1 MQFDDRLATVL
12 RHRAGS
18 GRAARTQF
26 RQLLDLLG
34 ARRGGFERGLTSAAW
49 LRLGALGEAIP
60 PGERAAMIRDRGWHF
75 RNPELAAHLAED
87 EPEVA
92 AAALSRA
99 DLVEEDWEA
108 LIPRLPV
115 RARGFLRLRRDLPP
129 GAVELLERLG
139 IHDRGLPLPR
149 PAEADE
155 AEADETA
162 AEARA
167 PQPAPLAAAEDNAPA
182 AEHAFVATP
191 ANDEGAPDVDE
202 ETAIGALVRRIE
214 AFQRARSEKPAAD
227 PSPRLPLDEEDEGD
241 LPPLRG
247 FAFTTDAAGRIDWAE
262 PGVAPMVVGTRLSG
276 EAARRALRTW
286 QRLDGARIALR
297 GAAPVAGEWIVDA
310 APRFAVP
317 GGHFYGLAGKF
328 RRPSLQCAPG
338 AARGGGSGNTGGNTG
353 ADPGGESDRIRQLL
367 HELRTPVNAIQ
378 GFAEVI
384 QQQVFGEV
392 PHEYRALAANIAGD
406 AARMLAGFD
415 ELDRLARIETG
426 ALEPAEGECDFAR
439 LCRGLAKQL
448 ESVLAPRLS
457 GFELDIPAGPAIVP
471 LALREGEALA
481 WRFLAT
487 LATALGAGETVALS
501 LSGESG
507 VMRLDAGLPASLAAE
522 EDVFAAVPQASQ
534 GALSAGMFGAGFAL
548 RLVRAE
554 AGLAGGDLQRVD
566 DTLRLV
572 LPLLTASGRDSSAM
586 TEREQKRTP
595 EAR

>member
-139 IHDRGLPLPR
+139 IHDRGLPLPG

-155 AEADETA
+155 TV

-167 PQPAPLAAAEDNAPA
+167 PQPAPPSAAEGIEST
-182 AEHAFVATP
+182 AERAFVATP
-191 ANDEGAPDVDE
+191 ANDEGAPDADE

-297 GAAPVAGEWIVDA
+297 GAEPVAGEWIVDA
-310 APRFAVP
+310 APRFAAP

-328 RRPSLQCAPG
+328 RRPALQCAPG

-566 DTLRLV
+566 DTLRLA